1 LAAFDQK
8 TRAEGFAVMT
18 SRRLLILAIVAIV
31 AIGAGVWL
39 AGRQGSTGSSAGTGA
54 LYPELKEQLNSVS
67 AVNLYKAGDARVVE
81 LKKQGESWTVS
92 ERDNYVADDSKVR
105 KLLVEIADAKVY
117 EQKTSNPE
125 EYTKLGVE
133 DTTGKGATSLRVELV
148 GTPKPVNLIVG
159 KQGVGTRSN
168 YVRRAGEPQSWLV
181 NATIDT
187 SSTPEA
193 WLRKDIIDVSADRMQ
208 SATVEAKAAKPYT
221 AAKAARADA
230 NFNVEGLPKG
240 KSLSAPTAANS
251 VAMALTSLS
260 LADVRAAS
268 AFQSKPPAAHATF
281 KTFDGLIVE
290 VDGWV
295 QDNKH
300 YIALR
305 PSFDAAQAERF
316 QVATAPV
323 AEKKGEPPAANKPE
337 EPPKPAAPN
346 VAEDAKKAAAKTSGW
361 VYEIPDYKYEA
372 LFKPV
377 DQLVGK

>member
-1 LAAFDQK
+1 
-8 TRAEGFAVMT
+8 MT
-18 SRRLLILAIVAIV
+18 SRRLLILALVAIV

-39 AGRQGSTGSSAGTGA
+39 AGRQGSTGSSTGSGA

-67 AVNLYKAGDARVVE
+67 AVNIYKAGDARVVE

-92 ERDNYVADDSKVR
+92 ERDNYPADDGKVR

-117 EQKTSNPE
+117 EQKTSNPA
-125 EYTKLGVE
+125 EYPKLGVE
-133 DTTGKGATSLRVELV
+133 DTTGKGATSLRIELA
-148 GTPKPVNLIVG
+148 GTAKPVNLIVG
-159 KQGVGTRSN
+159 KQGVGARSN

-208 SATVEAKAAKPYT
+208 SATVEAKGAKPYT
-221 AAKAARADA
+221 AAKATRADA
-230 NFNVEGLPKG
+230 NFGVEGLPKG

-251 VAMALTSLS
+251 VATALTGLG
-260 LADVRAAS
+260 LVDARAAS
-268 AFQSKPPAAHATF
+268 AFQSTPPAAHATF
-281 KTFDGLIVE
+281 KTFDGLIVD

-300 YIALR
+300 YVALR
-305 PSFDAAQAERF
+305 PAFDAAQAERF
-316 QVATAPV
+316 KVATAPV
-323 AEKKGEPPAANKPE
+323 EEKKSEEKKPE

-346 VAEDAKKAAAKTSGW
+346 VEEDAKTAATKLNGW

-372 LFKPV
+372 LFKPL
-377 DQLVGK
+377 DQLLAK

>member
-1 LAAFDQK
+1 
-8 TRAEGFAVMT
+8 MT
-18 SRRLLILAIVAIV
+18 SRRLLILAVVAIV

-39 AGRQGSTGSSAGTGA
+39 AGRQGSTGSSAGSGA
-54 LYPELKEQLNSVS
+54 LYPELKEQLNSVT
-67 AVNLYKAGDARVVE
+67 AVNLYKAGDARVVQ
-81 LKKQGESWTVS
+81 LKKQGESWTVV
-92 ERDNYVADDSKVR
+92 ERDNYPADDSKVR

-125 EYTKLGVE
+125 EYPKLGVE
-133 DTTGKGATSLRVELV
+133 DTTGKSATSLRVELV
-148 GTPKPVNLIVG
+148 GAPKPVNLIVG
-159 KQGVGTRSN
+159 KQGVGARSN

-208 SATVEAKAAKPYT
+208 SATIETKGAKPYT
-221 AAKAARADA
+221 AAKATRADA

-251 VAMALTSLS
+251 VATALSSLS

-268 AFQSKPPAAHATF
+268 AFQSTPPAAHATF
-281 KTFDGLIVE
+281 RTFDGLIVD
-290 VDGWV
+290 VNGWV
-295 QDNKH
+295 QDQKH

-316 QVATAPV
+316 KIAAAP
-323 AEKKGEPPAANKPE
+323 AEEKKDEKKPEDKKGESAAASKPA

-346 VAEDAKKAAAKTSGW
+346 VAEDAKKAAAKLTGW

-377 DQLVGK
+377 DQLLGK

>member
-1 LAAFDQK
+1 LKFG
-8 TRAEGFAVMT
+8 AEGFVMT

-39 AGRQGSTGSSAGTGA
+39 AGRQGSTGSSAGTGS

-92 ERDNYVADDSKVR
+92 ERENYPADASKVR

-133 DTTGKGATSLRVELV
+133 DTTGKNATSLRVELV

-159 KQGVGTRSN
+159 KQGVGARST

-208 SATVEAKAAKPYT
+208 SATVQVKGAKPYT

-240 KSLSAPTAANS
+240 KSLSAPTVANS

-268 AFQSKPPAAHATF
+268 AFQATPPAAHATF

-290 VDGWV
+290 ADGWV

-300 YIALR
+300 YLALR

-316 QVATAPV
+316 KIATAPGDDKKSE
-323 AEKKGEPPAANKPE
+323 EKQGEPPAAKPE

-346 VAEDAKKAAAKTSGW
+346 VEEDAKKAAAKTSGW

-377 DQLVGK
+377 DQLLGK